1 MALESET
8 DQRNLLIP
16 KHLNMKKLTTTLVF
30 LAIFTANSFSQD
42 LPQIKHKII
51 ENVVEEINIFNR
63 NNRKND
69 AILTSSKSGDT
80 LVLEAKG
87 KDNVILKYTFKL
99 KNGRCDFQSVDYEC
113 SHCAE
118 KNVMRILN
126 QAYLGWRK
134 LGENKYLSNYFYQ
147 TELELIKNEDGTIR
161 LVYQFVNKTK
171 KEYKLWYKTLP
182 KI

>member
-1 MALESET
+1 
-8 DQRNLLIP
+8 
-16 KHLNMKKLTTTLVF
+16 MKKLTSILVF
-30 LAIFTANSFSQD
+30 LAILTTNLFSQD

-51 ENVVEEINIFNR
+51 ENVVEDINIFNR
-63 NNRKND
+63 NNRKNNV
-69 AILTSSKSGDT
+69 IITSSKSGDT
-80 LVLEAKG
+80 LVLVAKG
-87 KDNVILKYTFKL
+87 KDDVLLKYTFTL
-99 KNGRCDFQSVDYEC
+99 KNGRCDFQTVDYRC
-113 SHCAE
+113 ISCAE
-118 KNVMRILN
+118 KNVKGILK
-126 QAYLGWRK
+126 QGYLGWRK

>member
-1 MALESET
+1 
-8 DQRNLLIP
+8 
-16 KHLNMKKLTTTLVF
+16 MKKLTTTLVF
-30 LAIFTANSFSQD
+30 LAILTANLFSQD

-51 ENVVEEINIFNR
+51 EEVVEEINIFNR

-69 AILTSSKSGDT
+69 VIITSSKSGDT
-80 LVLEAKG
+80 LVLEGKG

-113 SHCAE
+113 AHCAE
-118 KNVMRILN
+118 KNVKRILN
-126 QAYLGWRK
+126 QGYLGWRK

-161 LVYQFVNKTK
+161 LIYQFVNKTK